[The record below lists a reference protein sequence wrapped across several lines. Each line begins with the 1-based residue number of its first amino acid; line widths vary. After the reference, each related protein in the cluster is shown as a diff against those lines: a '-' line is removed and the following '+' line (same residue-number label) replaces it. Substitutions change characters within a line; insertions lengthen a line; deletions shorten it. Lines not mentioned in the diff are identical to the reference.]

1 MQAMNIPFS
10 AAHGTIR
17 FSLSRFTTEAEID
30 RTLEV
35 LPNIIGRLRELS
47 PYWNLNKPKV
57 KNIDHEFDPDSQ
69 ERRA

>member
-35 LPNIIGRLRELS
+35 LPSIIERLRQLS
-47 PYWNLNKPKV
+47 PYWNQGKPQLKHV
-57 KNIDHEFDPDSQ
+57 DHVFDPDSQ